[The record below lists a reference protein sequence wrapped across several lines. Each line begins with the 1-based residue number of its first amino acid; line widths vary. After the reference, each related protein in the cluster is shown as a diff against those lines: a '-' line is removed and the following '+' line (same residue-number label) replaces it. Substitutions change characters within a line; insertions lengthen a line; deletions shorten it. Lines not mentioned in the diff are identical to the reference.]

1 MITQIS
7 VKGLLTSKYTSYF
20 FPFSCIRL
28 GLVSLAYLWRRDQ
41 GELLQEMIDC
51 HINAIIIKVAAMG
64 LDPSKHL
71 GMKIADMKPHLV
83 KMVCSCESNCRS
95 LHA

>member
-1 MITQIS
+1 MIFNRC
-7 VKGLLTSKYTSYF
+7 V
-20 FPFSCIRL
+20 RL

-64 LDPSKHL
+64 LEPAKHL
-71 GMKIADMKPHLV
+71 GMKIADMQPHLI
-83 KMVCSCESNCRS
+83 KMVRLQAFSKID
-95 LHA
+95 